1 MIKRILAAATLLAA
15 INEAHADGRTVAYLQ
30 GVAFA
35 IAANCKH
42 YSLDNK
48 AIALS
53 KNNASAL
60 GIKQGNAL
68 DFTQGAFQFHEM
80 LNGPPGDCR
89 GDGCSCEHVCAF
101 RPGTCYFLKDD
112 AKDGQGSDR

>member
-1 MIKRILAAATLLAA
+1 MSKRVLLACVLVLMA
-15 INEAHADGRTVAYLQ
+15 PINAAWADGRTVAYLQ

-42 YSLDNK
+42 YSLDSK

-68 DFTQGAFQFHEM
+68 DFASGAFQFHEL
-80 LNGPPGDCR
+80 LNGPPVIAVAMAAR
-89 GDGCSCEHVCAF
+89 ARPCATSVRALATF
-101 RPGTCYFLKDD
+101 
-112 AKDGQGSDR
+112 

>member
-1 MIKRILAAATLLAA
+1 VR
-15 INEAHADGRTVAYLQ
+15 HVYLQ

-48 AIALS
+48 GIALS
-53 KNNASAL
+53 KNNAPAL

-68 DFTQGAFQFHEM
+68 DFAQCAFQFHEM

-89 GDGCSCEHVCAF
+89 GGGCSCEHVCDF
-101 RPGTCYFLKDD
+101 RPGTCYFLKDE
-112 AKDGQGSDR
+112 AGGN

>member
-1 MIKRILAAATLLAA
+1 MRKLISCVLALACTSVDA
-15 INEAHADGRTVAYLQ
+15 AHADGRTVAYLQ

-42 YSLDNK
+42 YSLDSK

-68 DFTQGAFQFHEM
+68 DFASGAFQFHEL

-89 GDGCSCEHVCAF
+89 GDGCSCETVCNF
-101 RPGTCYFLKDD
+101 RPGTCYFLKD
-112 AKDGQGSDR
+112 AE

>member
-1 MIKRILAAATLLAA
+1 MKKYVIATAAVVALATLASIGTAA
-15 INEAHADGRTVAYLQ
+15 ADGRTVAYLQ
-30 GVAFA
+30 GAAFA

-42 YSLDNK
+42 YSLDTK

-60 GIKQGNAL
+60 GIKQGNTG
-68 DFTQGAFQFHEM
+68 DFANGVSQLHEL

-89 GDGCSCEHVCAF
+89 GDGCSCETVCNF
-101 RPGTCYFLKDD
+101 RPGTCYFLKD
-112 AKDGQGSDR
+112 AE

>member
-1 MIKRILAAATLLAA
+1 VKKYVIATAAVVALATLASIGTAA
-15 INEAHADGRTVAYLQ
+15 ADGRTVAYLQ
-30 GVAFA
+30 GAAFA

-42 YSLDNK
+42 YSLDTK

-60 GIKQGNAL
+60 GIKQGNTA
-68 DFTQGAFQFHEM
+68 DFANGVFQFHEL

-89 GDGCSCEHVCAF
+89 GDGCSCETVCNF
-101 RPGTCYFLKDD
+101 RPGTCYFLKD
-112 AKDGQGSDR
+112 AE